1 MKKLMLLFLVI
12 LSSHCWAQTSQ
23 EEINKIV
30 TKQESD
36 WNKNDMLSY
45 ANSFT
50 EDATLINFLGLFWK
64 GKSEIIN
71 QFKLINDCCIK
82 PTQIKLDIAN
92 TRFMNNQAA
101 IVYIK
106 ETLTAKQDYQVPGK
120 IVKKG
125 SVDHKMITAIF
136 IKQKNIWKILSMQVT
151 QIVPL
156 PPR

>member
-1 MKKLMLLFLVI
+1 MLV
-12 LSSHCWAQTSQ
+12 SGYCAAQTPT
-23 EEINKIV
+23 EEIKKII

-45 ANSFT
+45 TNSFT
-50 EDATLINFLGLFWK
+50 EDAKLINFLGLFWK

-82 PTQIKLDIAN
+82 PTQVKFDIAE
-92 TRFMNNQAA
+92 TYFINNETS

-106 ETLTAKQDYQVPGK
+106 ETLIAKEDYQVPGK

-125 SVDHKMITAIF
+125 STDRKIITAVF
-136 IKQKNIWKILSMQVT
+136 TKQKNTWKILSMQVT
-151 QIVPL
+151 QIMPL

>member
-1 MKKLMLLFLVI
+1 LILIFLVI
-12 LSSHCWAQTSQ
+12 LSAQCWAQGPKD
-23 EEINKIV
+23 EINKVII
-30 TKQESD
+30 KQETD

-50 EDATLINFLGLFWK
+50 DDGTIINFLGLFWK
-64 GKSEIIN
+64 GKSEIIT

-82 PTQIKLDIAN
+82 PTQVKLDIADTHFLN
-92 TRFMNNQAA
+92 DQTA

-120 IVKKG
+120 ILKKG
-125 SVDHKMITAIF
+125 TTDNKMITAIF
-136 IKQKNIWKILSMQVT
+136 IKQENSWKIRSMQVT